1 MTGLQKYELEQQER
15 RRREQEAQIAL
26 ALPSLKIKD
35 RSAIVGT
42 LRALAEERNDIAQA
56 LASFHM
62 QDMTAECLGH
72 AAGDAARMDEIDDFL
87 SEMENWFENVDI
99 CYEIEKDSPYT
110 ESYET
115 VHVWLRDEDVDEAVK
130 VI

>member
-26 ALPSLKIKD
+26 ALPSLNIKD
-35 RSAIVGT
+35 RSAIVET

-87 SEMENWFENVDI
+87 SKMENWFENVDI
-99 CYEIEKDSPYT
+99 CYETESYET